1 KECIKMKTISEIK
14 SAYQN
19 LGAINTL
26 DKALKK
32 ERELSI
38 LDVLIVKMAFESND
52 FIRKSEVE
60 NQLNVSPSMTQK
72 STKRLRKEGL
82 IIKDRDIDDE
92 SIIIIGMNDDM
103 RNKAKTLFEEVET
116 LQSTILEE
124 EANKEKEEENNKQQE
139 DNNEEQENSSQDN
152 NQAKEDKT
160 QHNPHDMPNKK
171 NK

>member
-1 KECIKMKTISEIK
+1 MKSINEIK

-38 LDVLIVKMAFESND
+38 LDVLIVKMTSESND
-52 FIRKSEVE
+52 FIRKSEIE
-60 NQLNVSPSMTQK
+60 RKLNVSPSMTQK

-92 SIIIIGMNDDM
+92 SIIIIGMNDEM
-103 RNKAKTLFEEVET
+103 RDKAKSLFEEVET
-116 LQSTILEE
+116 LQATILEE
-124 EANKEKEEENNKQQE
+124 KEISEKENNEQQTDTENKQ
-139 DNNEEQENSSQDN
+139 DENAVENKQS
-152 NQAKEDKT
+152 KENKT
-160 QHNPHDMPNKK
+160 PHNMPNNKK

>member
-1 KECIKMKTISEIK
+1 MKTINEIK
-14 SAYQN
+14 LAYQN
-19 LGAINTL
+19 IGAINTL

-32 ERELSI
+32 DKELSI
-38 LDVLIVKMAFESND
+38 LDILILKMASESND

-60 NQLNVSPSMTQK
+60 NKLNVSPSMTQK

-103 RNKAKTLFEEVET
+103 RNKSKKLFEEVET
-116 LQSTILEE
+116 LQKNILEGNVDSE
-124 EANKEKEEENNKQQE
+124 SKENKEQE
-139 DNNEEQENSSQDN
+139 DNKGETVEQAPEV
-152 NQAKEDKT
+152 NQAKENNNVK
-160 QHNPHDMPNKK
+160 QNPHHIPNKK

>member
-1 KECIKMKTISEIK
+1 MKSINEIK

-38 LDVLIVKMAFESND
+38 LDVLIVKMTSESND
-52 FIRKSEVE
+52 FIRKSEIE
-60 NQLNVSPSMTQK
+60 RKLNVSPSMTQK

-92 SIIIIGMNDDM
+92 SIIIIGMNDEM
-103 RNKAKTLFEEVET
+103 RDKAKSLFEEVET
-116 LQSTILEE
+116 LQATILEE
-124 EANKEKEEENNKQQE
+124 KEISEKENNEQQTDTENKQDKNVVE
-139 DNNEEQENSSQDN
+139 NEQSKEN
-152 NQAKEDKT
+152 K
-160 QHNPHDMPNKK
+160 NPHNMPNNKK

>member
-1 KECIKMKTISEIK
+1 MKTINEIK

-38 LDVLIVKMAFESND
+38 LDVLIVKMASESNE
-52 FIRKSEVE
+52 FIRKSEIE
-60 NQLNVSPSMTQK
+60 KSLNVSPSMTQK

-103 RNKAKTLFEEVET
+103 RNKAKDLFEEVET
-116 LQSTILEE
+116 LQATILEDDATNKE
-124 EANKEKEEENNKQQE
+124 EISTEENETNEDPANKDAHNSQNNEKHNNQNPNNNK
-139 DNNEEQENSSQDN
+139 
-152 NQAKEDKT
+152 K
-160 QHNPHDMPNKK
+160 
-171 NK
+171 

>member
-1 KECIKMKTISEIK
+1 MKTINEIK

-38 LDVLIVKMAFESND
+38 LDVLIVKMASESNE
-52 FIRKSEVE
+52 FIRKSEIE
-60 NQLNVSPSMTQK
+60 KKLNVSPSMTQK

-103 RNKAKTLFEEVET
+103 RNKAKDLFEEVET
-116 LQSTILEE
+116 LQATILEDDATNKE
-124 EANKEKEEENNKQQE
+124 EISTEENETNEDPANKDAHNSQNNEKHNNQKHNNNK
-139 DNNEEQENSSQDN
+139 
-152 NQAKEDKT
+152 K
-160 QHNPHDMPNKK
+160 
-171 NK
+171 

>member
-1 KECIKMKTISEIK
+1 MKTINEIK

-38 LDVLIVKMAFESND
+38 LDVLIVKMASESNE
-52 FIRKSEVE
+52 FIRKSEIE
-60 NQLNVSPSMTQK
+60 KSLNVSPSMTQK

-103 RNKAKTLFEEVET
+103 RNKAKDLFEEVET
-116 LQSTILEE
+116 LQATILEDDATNKE
-124 EANKEKEEENNKQQE
+124 EISTEENETNEDPANKDAHNSQNNEKHNNQKHNNNK
-139 DNNEEQENSSQDN
+139 
-152 NQAKEDKT
+152 K
-160 QHNPHDMPNKK
+160 
-171 NK
+171 

>member
-1 KECIKMKTISEIK
+1 MKSINEIK

-38 LDVLIVKMAFESND
+38 LDVLIVKMASESND
-52 FIRKSEVE
+52 FIKKSEIE
-60 NQLNVSPSMTQK
+60 KQLNVSPSMTQK

-103 RNKAKTLFEEVET
+103 RNKAKSLFEEVET
-116 LQSTILEE
+116 LQATILEE
-124 EANKEKEEENNKQQE
+124 KENSGKENNEQQTDTDNEQDKNVVENEQSKENNNPHNMPNNKENK
-139 DNNEEQENSSQDN
+139 
-152 NQAKEDKT
+152 
-160 QHNPHDMPNKK
+160 
-171 NK
+171 

>member
-1 KECIKMKTISEIK
+1 MKSINEIK

-19 LGAINTL
+19 IGAINTL

-32 ERELSI
+32 DRELSI
-38 LDVLIVKMAFESND
+38 LDILILKMASESNE

-60 NQLNVSPSMTQK
+60 NKLNVSPSMTQK

-92 SIIIIGMNDDM
+92 SIIIIGMNEEM
-103 RNKAKTLFEEVET
+103 RNKAKKLFEEVES
-116 LQSTILEE
+116 LQSDILEGKVKDE
-124 EANKEKEEENNKQQE
+124 QPNSKQQE
-139 DNNEEQENSSQDN
+139 IGKDEKTEQPSGETQSKENNNP
-152 NQAKEDKT
+152 
-160 QHNPHDMPNKK
+160 NPHHMPNKK

>member
-1 KECIKMKTISEIK
+1 MKTISEIK

-60 NQLNVSPSMTQK
+60 NKLNVSPSMTQK

-116 LQSTILEE
+116 LQSAILEE
-124 EANKEKEEENNKQQE
+124 EANKEKELENNKLE
-139 DNNEEQENSSQDN
+139 DNKEEQENLSQDN

-160 QHNPHDMPNKK
+160 THNPHDMPNKK

>member
-1 KECIKMKTISEIK
+1 MKTISEIK
-14 SAYQN
+14 SSYQN

-38 LDVLIVKMAFESND
+38 LDVLIVKMAFESNE

-60 NQLNVSPSMTQK
+60 NILNVSPSMTQK

-92 SIIIIGMNDDM
+92 SIIIIGMNDEM

-116 LQSTILEE
+116 LQATILEE
-124 EANKEKEEENNKQQE
+124 QANKDKEVDTNGNQENNKEEEQE
-139 DNNEEQENSSQDN
+139 HSPQENSQP
-152 NQAKEDKT
+152 KEDKAK
-160 QHNPHDMPNKK
+160 HNSHDMPNKK
-171 NK
+171 HK

>member
-1 KECIKMKTISEIK
+1 MKSINEIK

-38 LDVLIVKMAFESND
+38 LDVLIVKMASESND

-60 NQLNVSPSMTQK
+60 KQLNVSPSMTQK

-103 RNKAKTLFEEVET
+103 RNKAKSLFEEVET
-116 LQSTILEE
+116 LQATILEE
-124 EANKEKEEENNKQQE
+124 KENSEKE
-139 DNNEEQENSSQDN
+139 NNEQQTDTENEQNKNVVENEQS
-152 NQAKEDKT
+152 KENK
-160 QHNPHDMPNKK
+160 NPHNMPNNKK